1 MDQLIKLTPTRWTR
15 RAIRLGDHRLNYQLK
30 VSLFE
35 RLSGKDFRMVEL
47 GEDLQMR
54 YPPKTTFAFNGI
66 PNWMMHSLSLNYLR
80 CIIWKFRNS
89 NLRISKLEHCL
100 IAELITL
107 IVCILVCILPVF
119 SPLDSL
125 QMVLGLPLFSSNTT
139 NGEGLNYR
147 DSLLESPY

>member
-35 RLSGKDFRMVEL
+35 RLSGKDSRMVEL
-47 GEDLQMR
+47 GEDLQIR
-54 YPPKTTFAFNGI
+54 PRPLLLSWI

-107 IVCILVCILPVF
+107 IVCILVWILPVF